1 MKINFKLIGLVMFV
15 MMICCVSAASA
26 ADVDNITVPDDTEV
40 IEMDDAVDSVE
51 EVEQTSGVD
60 TCDGTNCDCEIEA
73 PTLPTRSNSITVTP
87 SNYTSKFTNNVFDD
101 ANVDEVIFS
110 GDFSSASFITLNFNQ
125 VITITAAGSTF
136 NNIGFGLHSNG
147 IVLNGA
153 TIIMNAPAYSN
164 CYAID
169 IQNANNA
176 VVINN
181 KINYTCTAD
190 NEANY
195 NFAIKAGNSENV
207 TIYGNEINASVP
219 LKQPNWSIYGSIYSD
234 YVAGVAIEYC
244 NNLKFD
250 KNNLTVIGNK
260 RVGDFPTLDAF
271 IIAHSSDAK
280 IRGNNI
286 YEIDPVTATNE
297 YSYIYGIDVY
307 TCTNLTICSNTID
320 MNGDK
325 SGGRI
330 GGNGTGAAYCIQLT
344 GPHTGIKICNN
355 TLTTKNNGPNLGIY
369 SQNYDGETNLTIC
382 GNHIEVT
389 GKAGSDP
396 WSLVSGM
403 ELQDTYAT
411 VYGNTID
418 VYNVDEYVSE
428 AYIYGISYCQFTS
441 GDHIYNI
448 YNNTVNVHHGDY
460 AVYLDG
466 VINSVVTNNWLY
478 SFSDMGDA
486 VVSVTGTNN
495 DYTGNLP

>member
-1 MKINFKLIGLVMFV
+1 MFV
-15 MMICCVSAASA
+15 MLICCVSAASA
-26 ADVDNITVPDDTEV
+26 ADVDNIAVPDDTPV
-40 IEMDDAVDSVE
+40 IEIDEVVDSVE

-110 GDFSSASFITLNFNQ
+110 GDFSSASYTTLNFNQ
-125 VITITAAGSTF
+125 AITITATGSTF

-234 YVAGVAIEYC
+234 YVAGVAVEYC

-260 RVGDFPTLDAF
+260 RVGGFPTLDAF
-271 IIAHSSDAK
+271 IIAKSANAK

-320 MNGDK
+320 MNGNK
-325 SGGRI
+325 SGGHLK

-411 VYGNTID
+411 VYGNTIT
-418 VYNVDEYVSE
+418 VNNTA
-428 AYIYGISYCQFTS
+428 AYATNNYAFGISYAQSTS
-441 GDHIYNI
+441 SDHYYYIC
-448 YNNTVNVHHGDY
+448 NNTVD
-460 AVYLDG
+460 
-466 VINSVVTNNWLY
+466 VINGDWAIYLLSMTDGQIENNTLNTTTHT
-478 SFSDMGDA
+478 GDDA
-486 VVSVTGTNN
+486 IKIGDN
-495 DYTGNLP
+495 